1 MKIVGLITEYNP
13 FHNGHQ
19 YHIQKSLEVTGA
31 DAAIVVMSGD
41 YVQRGTPAI
50 MPKHLRAEMALKC
63 GACAVFELPVCY
75 ATATAEL
82 FALGAV
88 SFLDQLGVVDYLCFG
103 SECNDLDG
111 LTKIAD
117 ILCDEPD
124 EYTKF
129 LKENLR
135 AGMSFPAARQD
146 ALSSYMGISDC
157 SFLLS
162 DPNNIL
168 SIGIATCE
176 KQDTAVYYQAHGIRL
191 PRSDAALYLQFGF
204 CYPFSPC
211 ILEFCTPD
219 TAGYRR
225 DFRKYT
231 IFQYFK

>member
-1 MKIVGLITEYNP
+1 M
-13 FHNGHQ
+13 
-19 YHIQKSLEVTGA
+19 
-31 DAAIVVMSGD
+31 
-41 YVQRGTPAI
+41 
-50 MPKHLRAEMALKC
+50 
-63 GACAVFELPVCY
+63 ACAVFELPVCY

-168 SIGIATCE
+168 GIEYLKALRRVKSRIQPFTI
-176 KQDTAVYYQAHGIRL
+176 KQHGIQTTTIRRCALLTVRLLLSVLSLHTRVLYSRHSRL
-191 PRSDAALYLQFGF
+191 PERLSKIHHFPVF
-204 CYPFSPC
+204 
-211 ILEFCTPD
+211 
-219 TAGYRR
+219 
-225 DFRKYT
+225 
-231 IFQYFK
+231 